1 MKFKVSSKALYS
13 VLSGVSKVINSKN
26 TLTVLDNFLLKLE
39 GESLIVTASDT
50 ENTLTA
56 RIAVTGVEG
65 EGAFLLNA
73 RRISDI
79 AKELP
84 DVDVE
89 FSVNPDTLEVGIKFP
104 GGSFDLMALD
114 ARQYPETVD
123 AVANDEILRF
133 TAPGSQILAGIDST
147 LFAVGSDDL
156 RPQMMGILWHIEEDG
171 ITFVATDTRKLVRY
185 INRTSAPGIS
195 ASCILPVKPSVIL
208 KALVGKDDKVN
219 VMITPK
225 SATFETER
233 ITLNCRFIKGNFP
246 DYNRVIPKNN
256 PYVATVDR
264 SALLTAVRRVAVC
277 ADPSHG
283 LIKFRFTPTKVEM
296 RVDDANLSTFAH
308 EEVACD
314 FTGNSMVIGFS
325 APYLIEIFNTLPT
338 DNILLQLADPSR
350 PGVFLPEE
358 NAENTD
364 MVMILMPMTVQD
376 F

>member
-1 MKFKVSSKALYS
+1 
-13 VLSGVSKVINSKN
+13 
-26 TLTVLDNFLLKLE
+26 
-39 GESLIVTASDT
+39 
-50 ENTLTA
+50 
-56 RIAVTGVEG
+56 
-65 EGAFLLNA
+65 
-73 RRISDI
+73 
-79 AKELP
+79 
-84 DVDVE
+84 
-89 FSVNPDTLEVGIKFP
+89 
-104 GGSFDLMALD
+104 
-114 ARQYPETVD
+114 
-123 AVANDEILRF
+123 
-133 TAPGSQILAGIDST
+133 
-147 LFAVGSDDL
+147 
-156 RPQMMGILWHIEEDG
+156 MMGILWHIEEDG